1 MTLRKCPFGPQ
12 FVLLIAHH
20 WSNCLMLKTLFNSS
34 YPLPTSFFCLF
45 FLALFLID
53 FNFAIPTNI
62 FLFKRFGF
70 SKVYMSC
77 TQVLFEYSSVPK
89 AFQPERLIAAVF
101 WYHHNNIY
109 ITCAGLPLCR
119 ERFSGEVELLLR
131 RPGPRPG
138 FRSQRSP
145 PPLLCIRTRSCA
157 IGSFCI
163 RVLITTRAE
172 YRVHECYIRV
182 LL

>member
-1 MTLRKCPFGPQ
+1 MTLWKCPFGPQ

-89 AFQPERLIAAVF
+89 AFQPERLIVF

-163 RVLITTRAE
+163 RVLVTTRAE